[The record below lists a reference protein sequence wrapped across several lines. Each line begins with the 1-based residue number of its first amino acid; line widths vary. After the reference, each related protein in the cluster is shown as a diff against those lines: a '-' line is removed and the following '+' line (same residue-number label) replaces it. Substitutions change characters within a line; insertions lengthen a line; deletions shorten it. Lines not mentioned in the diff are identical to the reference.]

1 MNFAFTEEQ
10 DELRSTIRAFMEAK
24 SSEEAVR
31 EQMET
36 DNGYDA
42 DVWSQMAEQ
51 MGLQGL
57 HIPEEYGGSGFGYVE
72 LEIGRAHV

>member
-10 DELRSTIRAFMEAK
+10 EELRSTIRSFMEAK
-24 SSEEAVR
+24 SPESAVR

-36 DNGYDA
+36 DDGYDA
-42 DVWSQMAEQ
+42 DVWKQMGEQ

-57 HIPEEYGGSGFGYVE
+57 HIPEEYGG
-72 LEIGRAHV
+72 